1 MAGPA
6 VCAQWDRCARRG
18 RCAGPALC
26 ARGAGVHGG
35 TGADVP
41 VLPRVPKGQVCQ
53 LLEVAISTVGAM
65 LLLAPSE
72 KMDRL
77 WLRHGQCCSL
87 ETKPAPALEASGQL
101 TTESG
106 VSAPNRPSRTQQ
118 PVLRLVTEATG
129 VLWPRRRLLIQVA
142 LLTEQVLGVGSSE

>member
-1 MAGPA
+1 M
-6 VCAQWDRCARRG
+6 
-18 RCAGPALC
+18 L
-26 ARGAGVHGG
+26 
-35 TGADVP
+35 
-41 VLPRVPKGQVCQ
+41 VLPCVPEGQVCQ

-72 KMDRL
+72 KMDGL

-106 VSAPNRPSRTQQ
+106 ISAPNRPSRTQ
-118 PVLRLVTEATG
+118 TAGAEAG
-129 VLWPRRRLLIQVA
+129 DRSHRRPPA
-142 LLTEQVLGVGSSE
+142 SEKTPDPSSSAH